1 MVRLAALCN
10 RVNWGDVPPEL
21 AVTDDVPVATD
32 LRFEE

>member
-1 MVRLAALCN
+1 VVRLAALCN

-21 AVTDDVPVATD
+21 TTPNDVPDATD